1 MSKSK
6 REQEDSFSFWPIILA
21 FFIVFPLIFFL
32 KKKPRKNIEGLQI
45 EKEEVVDLNDRQKRI
60 LKLLSSKGEVTV
72 EELMKTIK
80 DVTERTLR
88 RDMKRLEQLG
98 LSEKQGSTKGSKY
111 IYTK

>member
-6 REQEDSFSFWPIILA
+6 RKEEKSFSFWPIILA
-21 FFIVFPLIFFL
+21 FILVFPLICFF
-32 KKKPRKNIEGLQI
+32 KRKSTKNIEIL
-45 EKEEVVDLNDRQKRI
+45 KVEEEDFDLNDRQEKI

-72 EELMKTIK
+72 EELMKIIK
-80 DVTERTLR
+80 GVTERTLR

-111 IYTK
+111 IYTR